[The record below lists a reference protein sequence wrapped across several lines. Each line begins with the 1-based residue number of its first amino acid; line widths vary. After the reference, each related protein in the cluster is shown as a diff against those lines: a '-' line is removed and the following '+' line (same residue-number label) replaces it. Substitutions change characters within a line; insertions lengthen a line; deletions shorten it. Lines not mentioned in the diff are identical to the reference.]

1 MGATVK
7 KVNQWFRSATKTE
20 IDKIKSEMALS
31 ERQLKIFD
39 MFYIRRNDI
48 GFIADSLF
56 VSRSV
61 VDVELK
67 GIRRKLISVLT
78 VQD

>member
-67 GIRRKLISVLT
+67 TIRNKLQKVI
-78 VQD
+78 

>member
-1 MGATVK
+1 
-7 KVNQWFRSATKTE
+7 
-20 IDKIKSEMALS
+20 MALS
-31 ERQLKIFD
+31 ERQSKIFD
-39 MFYIRRNDI
+39 MFYIKRKDI

-67 GIRRKLISVLT
+67 GIRRKLMVTIK
-78 VQD
+78 